1 MTSAPIQLETS
12 APRSRR
18 EAKVPAHRQGILEG
32 TRTLPAEGGQNGLST
47 SKAARGAD
55 PEDGPH
61 TVLMELK
68 GVSFTIA
75 PMRNTGPVVTDV
87 GLRSFTENSTV
98 ETRDC
103 SE

>member
-12 APRSRR
+12 ALRSRR

-55 PEDGPH
+55 
-61 TVLMELK
+61 L
-68 GVSFTIA
+68 
-75 PMRNTGPVVTDV
+75 
-87 GLRSFTENSTV
+87 
-98 ETRDC
+98 
-103 SE
+103 